1 MNSPP
6 RPPPPGNAPD
16 INQQRRYAIQAHRA
30 QNQVPGAVP
39 LGPLPQRS
47 PPVMARPTRPSRTST
62 TKSPKTTTRPRHGGK
77 KSKTNK
83 RRHRKSSKRV

>member
-16 INQQRRYAIQAHRA
+16 INQQRRYAIQEHRA
-30 QNQVPGAVP
+30 HQQVPAAVP
-39 LGPLPQRS
+39 LGLLPPRS
-47 PPVMARPTRPSRTST
+47 PPVMARPTRPSSTSAN
-62 TKSPKTTTRPRHGGK
+62 KSPKTRTRHGGK